1 VPDISPFEGLVFDE
15 AVAGPLD
22 RVTAPPYDTISDAR
36 LREHLA
42 ASPFNVVRLDLAE
55 GPDGLGAADDRYV
68 RAGDLLREWESR
80 GVLVR
85 LREPGYHAYR
95 MSFTASGAERTL
107 TGLIAAMTLEDWGGG
122 VIPHERTMPG
132 PLEDRLSLLR
142 ATHTHLS
149 AVYGTIEGP
158 CDPLHELL
166 EATTAGPPS
175 SEAADEQGVVH
186 RMWPVPADPAIAGW
200 LSTAP
205 LLIAD
210 GHHRYT
216 TALRYRQERDAER
229 GPGPWDR
236 VLTLIVD
243 AAIER
248 PPVLP
253 FHRLQTGGAVDGDG
267 DDEVVRDLDTALT
280 RVSDDATIVARI
292 DRADGPLRY
301 RVRTLTGAPPAVRA
315 LHEEI
320 LDGRVPDG
328 SLRYVSDPH
337 QADEA
342 VRSGEAVA
350 AYLLPPTTPERIRA
364 VIERGDRLP
373 QKSTYFWPKPRTGMI
388 MMPLDGPP
396 APSVPAGERAVT
408 TRPPAPAS

>member
-1 VPDISPFEGLVFDE
+1 VPDISPFEGLVFDV

-55 GPDGLGAADDRYV
+55 GPDDPTDPHRRYA
-68 RAGDLLREWESR
+68 RAGELLRDWEAR
-80 GVLVR
+80 GVLKR
-85 LREPGYHAYR
+85 LREPAYHAYR
-95 MSFTASGAERTL
+95 MTFRGPAGTRSI
-107 TGLIAAMTLEDWGGG
+107 TGLMAAMTLEEWGGS

-132 PLEDRLSLLR
+132 PLEDRLRLLR

-149 AVYGTIEGP
+149 AVYGMIEGP
-158 CDPLHELL
+158 CEPLRDLL
-166 EATTAGPPS
+166 GAATAGSPAA
-175 SEAADEQGVVH
+175 EAVDEQGVVH
-186 RMWPVPADPAIAGW
+186 RRWPVPPDPAIAGW
-200 LSTAP
+200 LSSSP

-216 TALRYRQERDAER
+216 TALRYRQERDPD

-236 VLTLIVD
+236 VLMLIVD
-243 AAIER
+243 AATEH

-253 FHRLQTGGAVDGDG
+253 FHRVQTSGTVDGQG
-267 DDEVVRDLDTALT
+267 EVVRDLEAALG
-280 RVSDDATIVARI
+280 RVSDDATVVARI
-292 DRADGPLRY
+292 DREDGPVRY
-301 RVRTLTGAPPAVRA
+301 RVRTLDGAPPAVRA
-315 LHEEI
+315 LHEEL

-328 SLRYVSDPH
+328 SLRYVSDAH
-337 QADEA
+337 RADDA

-388 MMPLDGPP
+388 MMPLDGP
-396 APSVPAGERAVT
+396 AGTPDAVADAALT
-408 TRPPAPAS
+408 TRPPSPAS

>member
-1 VPDISPFEGLVFDE
+1 MPDISPFEGLVFDV

-55 GPDGLGAADDRYV
+55 GPDDGGDPHGGYA
-68 RAGDLLREWESR
+68 RAGELLRDWEAR
-80 GVLVR
+80 GVLRR
-85 LREPGYHAYR
+85 LPGPTYHAYR
-95 MSFTASGAERTL
+95 MTFPGSGTTRTI
-107 TGLIAAMTLEDWGGG
+107 TGLIAAMTLEEWGGS

-132 PLEDRLSLLR
+132 PLEDRLRLLR

-158 CDPLHELL
+158 CDPLRETL
-166 EATTAGPPS
+166 EAATAGPPFA
-175 SEAADEQGVVH
+175 ETVDEQGVVH
-186 RMWPVPADPAIAGW
+186 RMWPVPPDPGIATW
-200 LSTAP
+200 VASAP

-243 AAIER
+243 ATTER

-253 FHRLQTGGAVDGDG
+253 FHRVQTTGEVDGHG
-267 DDEVVRDLDTALT
+267 EVVGDLDAALA
-280 RVSDDATIVARI
+280 RVSDDAAVVARI
-292 DRADGPLRY
+292 DRSDGPLRY

-315 LHEEI
+315 LHEEV

-328 SLRYVSDPH
+328 SLRYVSDAR

-388 MMPLDGPP
+388 MMPLDGPQ
-396 APSVPAGERAVT
+396 PSSSAGEHAVT
-408 TRPPAPAS
+408 ARPPAPAS